1 MESFFSR
8 YRNLVVLTLALLVQ
22 VLGLA
27 LQVRKA
33 DTGASAAAQANVT
46 AHDAKPVRLIR
57 LWAASAVTP
66 FERAIHWGTQGAAN
80 VWAGYVDLRHT
91 REQNAELQK
100 TIDRLRLEQATLLE
114 DARQGQRLQ
123 GLLKFRES
131 YIYQTV
137 PAQVIGS
144 SGSMQSRVVWL
155 DKGKDAGLQ
164 PDMAV
169 ITPDG
174 IVGKVRTVFDRTAQ
188 VLLINDETSGAGVV
202 LETTRVRGILRGNA
216 SGQPQVVNLL
226 ADNRIQPGEKVLT
239 AGGDQIFPRGLAVG
253 TVEKV
258 IRDTERGSYIDVVLK
273 PAANLDHL
281 DEVLVITQLGET
293 LSPQQQADVDT
304 SEALK
309 GGEVAAAAAAA
320 EAERKRAAAEMEER
334 LPSLQD
340 PNAPKPADGTQKPG
354 DAPVPPPTPKPL
366 PAKHADRFSPDG
378 AAPNVG
384 AVDEMAAPKAAVAP
398 AGKAGSTTKVIA
410 PASKAAA
417 GGKPGGNTKPGGVK

>member
-33 DTGASAAAQANVT
+33 DAGVSATAQANVT
-46 AHDAKPVRLIR
+46 SHDAKPVRLIR

-66 FERAIHWGTQGAAN
+66 FERAIHWGTQGAAD
-80 VWAGYVDLRHT
+80 VWAGYLDLRHT

-123 GLLKFRES
+123 WLLKFRES

-144 SGSMQSRVVWL
+144 SGSIQSRVVWL

-226 ADNRIQPGEKVLT
+226 ADNRIQAGEKVLT

-281 DEVLVITQLGET
+281 DEVLVITQLGEQ
-293 LSPQQQADVDT
+293 LSPEQQADVDA

-309 GGEVAAAAAAA
+309 GGEVAAA

-334 LPSLQD
+334 LPSLAD
-340 PNAPKPADGTQKPG
+340 PNAPKPAEGSAKPG
-354 DAPVPPPTPKPL
+354 DAPVAPPVPKPL
-366 PAKHADRFSPDG
+366 PAKHADRFTPSGGSQSDAVTERPD
-378 AAPNVG
+378 
-384 AVDEMAAPKAAVAP
+384 APKAVVATPAKTAGATKAV
-398 AGKAGSTTKVIA
+398 V
-410 PASKAAA
+410 PASKAVA
-417 GGKPGGNTKPGGVK
+417 GGKPGAKTKPGGVK